1 MNTTSIST
9 GGTSQAIA
17 VSTSSAQSAVIQSAG
32 FVVITPT
39 VDVFCRRGPS
49 PVALADG
56 TDQILLAGFS
66 YRVAGLVAGDRIA
79 FIASVAGT
87 VYLTAGV

>member
-17 VSTSSAQSAVIQSAG
+17 VGAVSAQSAVIQAAS
-32 FVVITPT
+32 VIVTPM
-39 VDVFCRRGPS
+39 VDVFCRRGVN

-56 TDQILLAGFS
+56 SDQILLAGFS

-79 FIASVAGT
+79 FIAAAAGT
-87 VYLTAGV
+87 VYLTPGV